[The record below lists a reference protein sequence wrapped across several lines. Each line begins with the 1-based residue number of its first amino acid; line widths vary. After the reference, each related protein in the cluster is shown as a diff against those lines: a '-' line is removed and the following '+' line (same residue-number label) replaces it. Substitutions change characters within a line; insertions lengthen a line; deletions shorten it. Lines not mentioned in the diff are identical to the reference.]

1 MRHRKEGRKFG
12 REAGHRKALLR
23 NLVKSLVISERIT
36 TTEAKAKE
44 MRSLAE
50 RVITYGKKGEIHHRR
65 LAFKVLGDRSLVK
78 KVFDEIAPRYA
89 GVAGG
94 YTRIIKAG
102 FRKGDAA
109 PMVIIEFVEE
119 KEKVAAKKEAPV
131 EDVKLENLAAEPES
145 ENSSEAETSEEK

>member
-50 RVITYGKKGEIHHRR
+50 RVITYGKKGAIHHRR
-65 LAFKVLGDRSLVK
+65 LAFRVLGDRSLVK
-78 KVFDEIAPRYA
+78 KVFDEIAPRYKN
-89 GVAGG
+89 VAGG

-109 PMVIIEFVEE
+109 SMAVIEFVEE
-119 KEKVAAKKEAPV
+119 KDAASAKSEAPAKK
-131 EDVKLENLAAEPES
+131 DVKLEKLVAES
-145 ENSSEAETSEEK
+145 ENVEQTKVAEDK

>member
-1 MRHRKEGRKFG
+1 MRHRKKGRKFG

-44 MRSLAE
+44 MRSLTE

-65 LAFKVLGDRSLVK
+65 LAFKVLGNRDLVK
-78 KVFDEIAPRYA
+78 KVFDEIAPRYQN
-89 GVAGG
+89 VAGG

-109 PMVIIEFVEE
+109 AMAIIEFVEE
-119 KEKVAAKKEAPV
+119 KEGVVAPQETTTK
-131 EDVKLENLAAEPES
+131 DVKLENLAKES
-145 ENSSEAETSEEK
+145 EKTEEAEVPSA

>member
-23 NLVKSLVISERIT
+23 NLVKSLIVSERIT

-50 RVITYGKKGEIHHRR
+50 RVVTYGKKGEVHHRR
-65 LAFKVLGDRSLVK
+65 LAYSVLGDRSLVK
-78 KVFDEIAPRYA
+78 KLFDEIAPRYKD
-89 GVAGG
+89 VQGG

-109 PMVIIEFVEE
+109 PLAIIEFVEE
-119 KEKVAAKKEAPV
+119 KEASAVATPEPAEKE
-131 EDVKLENLAAEPES
+131 VKLEDLVK
-145 ENSSEAETSEEK
+145 EAEEVVEG